1 MSKRRQNVSDDDESR
16 LNETDGGWS
25 AGEEVGEESVQDQQ
39 NDYDEYDDFEQESEG
54 LEEDED
60 DDYED
65 RRRDKKRHK
74 GNKNDPSKFILNE
87 ADVDDEE
94 EEEDEDEDA
103 IFGKEDFIDNREVE
117 TELSAYH
124 RDTTRRADIDIER
137 SVFVEE
143 NFDAERVAQVLNERY
158 RRTAGRLS
166 DEDDDLTKPE
176 LASVDKLFAV
186 KCRKGHVFHAIEKL
200 ENLKKLRSDPLKIK
214 KVIPIDGI
222 EDFVYIEADKEQ
234 DVQNAA
240 MRCNKY
246 LYSSKKFI
254 KRLSPK
260 EKQDLMAPKR
270 PRLNIQNGSF
280 VRINKRDE
288 YYGDLAR
295 VISYNTDEVVE
306 VEIIPRILVDQDG
319 ASLKRKRKDTDTYI
333 KTYNRGYL
341 KVKYK
346 IKDLIYSNMD
356 LLLHDVED
364 FLKAK
369 FDNESI
375 MMELSNVASKITVYE
390 IQDEIKVLQGSLKSS
405 VGSVIS
411 VNDGV
416 LTATDKDNSN
426 KIFKVNSEECVKNI
440 NVHDYVQIT
449 NGPYQGQSGFVFNCD
464 RHVMTMYLDH
474 TNKQISVFAKDLK
487 KGVQNSINN
496 EFGGYRYFDLVQ
508 LKDSSVGIIID
519 IRKAQKNYEYDVL
532 NTENSLIKSVT
543 AARITR
549 TLIDTKLPAFK
560 KGDQVSMTKSE
571 SFNNKQPSIYEVFR
585 INETNVFVRTYDD
598 DTNLGFS
605 CFKTKDLKLKYESA
619 RSSNNKINDQQI
631 TFPGQRSRGSNN
643 NNRGGRGRGRG
654 RGRDRSVYQHPLV
667 NKRVQASQGALKGYQ
682 GTVKGVYGNMADVE
696 FDAKLTTVKV
706 ELGQLFHVN
715 EKGEALDPV
724 IPRNHESNR
733 NSMDMS
739 PGLGSYSEP
748 SWTTGLS
755 KQQKSW
761 GYSLGSAM
769 TPNPHLLDNTNSGL
783 NMDGSK
789 TPALHSSG
797 SLSGSKTPAL
807 RNSSANNS
815 SNNASLGSKTP
826 AWDLGSKTPAYGLM
840 SDGSKTPAWDSG
852 SHTPHSSG
860 IVGGTGGTSSNS
872 VNNISNIFGGGSSSN
887 STTNT
892 TNTTINIATA
902 ETPGGYSAVATPAAD
917 GPNYPPVFTPANTGN
932 LMPPTPRPFTPGN
945 IPMTPANMIPQTP
958 FATQHSANHA
968 VHPGRDPKKP
978 PDVKDFGEWLTPGI
992 EVRIVPIDGIQ
1003 SFENGRYDNRVGV
1016 VVRLER
1022 SNSGSIKLDDSDGM
1036 TISVEQKYLKPTE
1049 VQRRDDIK
1057 VIFGEHKGEL
1067 GFLAAIDNLEGV
1079 VRSQGGDHSFINIY
1093 YLAKY
1098 RGNEIEDLMQI
1109 SQ

>member
-1 MSKRRQNVSDDDESR
+1 MLKNKQNFSDDEESR
-16 LNETDGGWS
+16 LDETDGGWS
-25 AGEEVGEESVQDQQ
+25 V
-39 NDYDEYDDFEQESEG
+39 
-54 LEEDED
+54 EEDT
-60 DDYED
+60 
-65 RRRDKKRHK
+65 
-74 GNKNDPSKFILNE
+74 
-87 ADVDDEE
+87 
-94 EEEDEDEDA
+94 
-103 IFGKEDFIDNREVE
+103 DFIDNREIE
-117 TELSAYH
+117 TELSTYH
-124 RDTTRRADIDIER
+124 RDNRRAVAEIER
-137 SVFVEE
+137 SVFEE
-143 NFDAERVAQVLNERY
+143 DNFDAEKVAQAFNERY
-158 RRTAGRLS
+158 RRTASRLS
-166 DEDDDLTKPE
+166 DDEEDLTKPE
-176 LASVDKLFAV
+176 IATVDKLFAV
-186 KCRKGHVFHAIEKL
+186 KCRKGHVFHAIDRL

-214 KVIPIDGI
+214 RVIAIEGI

-246 LYSSKKFI
+246 LYSSKKNI

-260 EKQDLMAPKR
+260 EKQDLMAPKK
-270 PRLNIQNGSF
+270 PRLNIQIGSF
-280 VRINKRDE
+280 VRTNKRDE
-288 YYGDLAR
+288 YFGDLAR
-295 VISYNTDEVVE
+295 VTSYSTDEVIE

-319 ASLKRKRKDTDTYI
+319 ASLKRYM
-333 KTYNRGYL
+333 

-356 LLLHDVED
+356 LLLQDVED

-390 IQDEIKVLQGSLKSS
+390 IQDEIKVLQGSLKGS
-405 VGSVIS
+405 VGTVIS
-411 VNDGV
+411 VKDGV
-416 LTATDKDNSN
+416 LTVTDKENGGR
-426 KIFKVNSEECVKNI
+426 IFKVNSEECVKNI

-487 KGVQNSINN
+487 KGVQNSIVND
-496 EFGGYRYFDLVQ
+496 FGGFRYFDLVQ

-532 NTENSLIKSVT
+532 NSENNLVKSVT
-543 AARITR
+543 ASGITR
-549 TLIDTKLPAFK
+549 SLHDIKSQTFK
-560 KGDQVSMTKSE
+560 KGDQVVTSKME
-571 SFNNKQPSIYEVFR
+571 GINKQLYEVFR
-585 INETNVFVRTYDD
+585 IYEAYVFVRTYDD

-605 CFKTKDLKLKYESA
+605 CFKTKDLKLKYESSK
-619 RSSNNKINDQQI
+619 SSKDNEQPII
-631 TFPGQRSRGSNN
+631 FPRQRF
-643 NNRGGRGRGRG
+643 
-654 RGRDRSVYQHPLV
+654 L
-667 NKRVQASQGALKGYQ
+667 QASQGALKGYQ

-706 ELGQLFHVN
+706 ELEQLFHVN

-724 IPRNHESNR
+724 IPRNRESSR
-733 NSMDMS
+733 GSMDIS
-739 PGLGSYSEP
+739 PGLGSYPEP

-769 TPNPHLLDNTNSGL
+769 TPNPHLLDGANSGL
-783 NMDGSK
+783 SMDGSK

-797 SLSGSKTPAL
+797 LLSGSKTPAL
-807 RNSSANNS
+807 RNSSANH
-815 SNNASLGSKTP
+815 SNNNHTSLGSKTP

-860 IVGGTGGTSSNS
+860 IVGGNSGNNS
-872 VNNISNIFGGGSSSN
+872 VSNISNIFGGSN
-887 STTNT
+887 SNSATTTTNAT
-892 TNTTINIATA
+892 LNISSVAA
-902 ETPGGYSAVATPAAD
+902 ETPGYSGITNTPGYSAVATPAAD
-917 GPNYPPVFTPANTGN
+917 TPNYPVYTPANTGS
-932 LMPPTPRPFTPGN
+932 LIPPTPRPFTPGN
-945 IPMTPANMIPQTP
+945 LPMTPANMIPQTP
-958 FATQHSANHA
+958 FATQLSANHA
-968 VHPGRDPKKP
+968 VHHGRDPKKP
-978 PDVKDFGEWLTPGI
+978 PDVKDFGDWLTPGI
-992 EVRIVPIDGIQ
+992 EVRIVTTGIQ

-1016 VVRLER
+1016 VVSLKGPSTGFLR
-1022 SNSGSIKLDDSDGM
+1022 LDDSDGM
-1036 TISVEQKYLKPTE
+1036 TVTVDQSYLRPTE

-1098 RGNEIEDLMQI
+1098 RGKEIEDLMQAP
-1109 SQ
+1109 

>member
-1 MSKRRQNVSDDDESR
+1 MLKNKQNISDDEESR
-16 LNETDGGWS
+16 LDETDGGWS
-25 AGEEVGEESVQDQQ
+25 VEEDTGQDQQ
-39 NDYDEYDDFEQESEG
+39 NDETNYDEYNDYEQDSEEIEDD
-54 LEEDED
+54 EED
-60 DDYED
+60 DYGGK
-65 RRRDKKRHK
+65 RRDKKRHK
-74 GNKNDPSKFILNE
+74 GNKNDPN
-87 ADVDDEE
+87 
-94 EEEDEDEDA
+94 
-103 IFGKEDFIDNREVE
+103 FIDNREIE
-117 TELSAYH
+117 TELSTYH
-124 RDTTRRADIDIER
+124 RDNRRAVAEIER
-137 SVFVEE
+137 SVFEE
-143 NFDAERVAQVLNERY
+143 DNFDAERVAQVLNERY

-166 DEDDDLTKPE
+166 DDEEDLTKPE
-176 LASVDKLFAV
+176 IATVDKLFAV
-186 KCRKGHVFHAIEKL
+186 KCRKGHVFHAIDRL

-214 KVIPIDGI
+214 RVIAIDGI

-246 LYSSKKFI
+246 LYSSKKNI

-260 EKQDLMAPKR
+260 EKQDLMAPKK
-270 PRLNIQNGSF
+270 PRLNIQIGSF
-280 VRINKRDE
+280 VRTNKRDE
-288 YYGDLAR
+288 YFGDLAR
-295 VISYNTDEVVE
+295 VTSYSTDEIIE

-319 ASLKRKRKDTDTYI
+319 ASLKRK
-333 KTYNRGYL
+333 L
-341 KVKYK
+341 KYK

-356 LLLHDVED
+356 LLLQDVED

-390 IQDEIKVLQGSLKSS
+390 IQDEIKVLQGSLKGS
-405 VGSVIS
+405 VGTVIS
-411 VNDGV
+411 VKDGV
-416 LTATDKDNSN
+416 LTVTDKENGGR
-426 KIFKVNSEECVKNI
+426 IFKVNSEECVKNI

-487 KGVQNSINN
+487 KGVQNSIVN
-496 EFGGYRYFDLVQ
+496 EFGGFRYFDLVQ

-532 NTENSLIKSVT
+532 NSENNLVKSVT
-543 AARITR
+543 TASITR
-549 TLIDTKLPAFK
+549 SLHDAKSQTFK
-560 KGDQVSMTKSE
+560 KGDQVVT
-571 SFNNKQPSIYEVFR
+571 NKM
-585 INETNVFVRTYDD
+585 ETYVFVRTYDD

-605 CFKTKDLKLKYESA
+605 CFKTKDLKLKYESTK
-619 RSSNNKINDQQI
+619 SSKVNDQQI
-631 TFPGQRSRGSNN
+631 TFPKQRFRDNH
-643 NNRGGRGRGRG
+643 NNRGGGGRGGREGRGRGRG
-654 RGRDRSVYQHPLV
+654 RSIYRHPLL

-706 ELGQLFHVN
+706 ELEQLFHVN

-724 IPRNHESNR
+724 IPRNRESSR
-733 NSMDMS
+733 GSMEIS
-739 PGLGSYSEP
+739 PGLSSYSEP

-761 GYSLGSAM
+761 GYSLGSTM
-769 TPNPHLLDNTNSGL
+769 TSNTHLLDSANSGL

-797 SLSGSKTPAL
+797 LLSGSKTPAL
-807 RNSSANNS
+807 RNSSANH
-815 SNNASLGSKTP
+815 SNNNHTSLGSKTP

-860 IVGGTGGTSSNS
+860 IVGGNSGNNS
-872 VNNISNIFGGGSSSN
+872 VSNISNIFGGSNSSSATAN
-887 STTNT
+887 TNA
-892 TNTTINIATA
+892 TINITSVAA
-902 ETPGGYSAVATPAAD
+902 ETPGYSGITNTPGYSAVATPAAD
-917 GPNYPPVFTPANTGN
+917 TPNYPVFTPANTGS
-932 LMPPTPRPFTPGN
+932 LIPPTPRPFTPGN
-945 IPMTPANMIPQTP
+945 LPMTPANMIPQTP
-958 FATQHSANHA
+958 FATLSANHA
-968 VHPGRDPKKP
+968 VHHGRDPKKP
-978 PDVKDFGEWLTPGI
+978 PDVKDFGDWLTPGI
-992 EVRIVPIDGIQ
+992 EVRIVTTGIQ
-1003 SFENGRYDNRVGV
+1003 SFENGRYDNRVGIV
-1016 VVRLER
+1016 VSLKGPSTGFLR
-1022 SNSGSIKLDDSDGM
+1022 LDDSDGM
-1036 TISVEQKYLKPTE
+1036 TVTVDQSYLRPTE

-1098 RGNEIEDLMQI
+1098 RGKEIEDLMQAP
-1109 SQ
+1109 

>member
-1 MSKRRQNVSDDDESR
+1 MSKRKQNLSDDDESR

-25 AGEEVGEESVQDQQ
+25 AGEEGEEATQDQQ
-39 NDYDEYDDFEQESEG
+39 NEDYDDYEDYEQESEVQ
-54 LEEDED
+54 EEDED

-65 RRRDKKRHK
+65 NKRRDKKRHK
-74 GNKNDPSKFILNE
+74 
-87 ADVDDEE
+87 
-94 EEEDEDEDA
+94 
-103 IFGKEDFIDNREVE
+103 DFIDNREIE

-124 RDTTRRADIDIER
+124 RDSTRLADIHIER
-137 SVFVEE
+137 SVFAED

-158 RRTAGRLS
+158 RSTAGRLS
-166 DEDDDLTKPE
+166 DDDDDLSKPE

-186 KCRKGHVFHAIEKL
+186 KCRKGHVYHAIEKL
-200 ENLKKLRSDPLKIK
+200 ENLKKLRSDPLRIK
-214 KVIPIDGI
+214 KVIAIDGI

-270 PRLNIQNGSF
+270 PRLNIQM
-280 VRINKRDE
+280 
-288 YYGDLAR
+288 
-295 VISYNTDEVVE
+295 E

-319 ASLKRKRKDTDTYI
+319 ASLKRKRKETDTYI

-346 IKDLIYSNMD
+346 IKDLVYSNMD
-356 LLLHDVED
+356 LLLQDVED

-369 FDNESI
+369 FDNETI

-390 IQDEIKVLQGSLKSS
+390 IQDEIKVLQGSLKGS
-405 VGSVIS
+405 VGTVTSA
-411 VNDGV
+411 NDGV
-416 LTATDKDNSN
+416 LTATDKDNSS
-426 KIFKVNSEECVKNI
+426 KVFKVNSEECVKNI

-487 KGVQNSINN
+487 KCVQNSINN
-496 EFGGYRYFDLVQ
+496 EFGGFRYFDLIL
-508 LKDSSVGIIID
+508 LKDSSIGIIID

-532 NTENSLIKSVT
+532 NTENNLIKNVT
-543 AARITR
+543 SARIKR
-549 TLIDTKLPAFK
+549 TLIDTKSQAFK
-560 KGDQVSMTKSE
+560 KSDQVTTTKFE
-571 SFNNKQPSIYEVFR
+571 SINNKQQSIYEVFR
-585 INETNVFVRTYDD
+585 IYDSNVFVRTYDD

-605 CFKTKDLKLKYESA
+605 CFKAKDLKLKYESA
-619 RSSNNKINDQQI
+619 RTSNRINDPLI
-631 TFPGQRSRGSNN
+631 NIPGQRSRSSNN
-643 NNRGGRGRGRG
+643 YNRGGRGRDRGRG
-654 RGRDRSVYQHPLV
+654 RGRQMYQNPLL

-696 FDAKLTTVKV
+696 FDAKLTTIKV
-706 ELGQLFHVN
+706 ELGQLFYVN

-724 IPRNHESNR
+724 LPRNHESSR

-769 TPNPHLLDNTNSGL
+769 TPNSHLLDNTNSGL
-783 NMDGSK
+783 NMEGSK
-789 TPALHSSG
+789 TPALLHSSG

-807 RNSSANNS
+807 RNSSANNGNS
-815 SNNASLGSKTP
+815 SASLGSKTP
-826 AWDLGSKTPAYGLM
+826 AWDLGSKTPAYGIM
-840 SDGSKTPAWDSG
+840 SDGRDGSKTPAWDSG
-852 SHTPHSSG
+852 TM
-860 IVGGTGGTSSNS
+860 NM
-872 VNNISNIFGGGSSSN
+872 
-887 STTNT
+887 TTV
-892 TNTTINIATA
+892 
-902 ETPGGYSAVATPAAD
+902 ETPGGYSTVATPAAD
-917 GPNYPPVFTPANTGN
+917 APNYPPVFTPANTGN

-1003 SFENGRYDNRVGV
+1003 SFENGRYDSRVGV
-1016 VVRLER
+1016 VVRVDR
-1022 SNSGSIKLDDSDGM
+1022 PNSGFIKLDDSDGM

-1098 RGNEIEDLMQI
+1098 RGSEIEDLMQI
-1109 SQ
+1109 S